1 LCEAG
6 EADSAVLSELERTLA
21 LLAFEQPDQCPFS
34 DLLQPAHRQ
43 KVILLFDLQNLLL
56 SGLFLQVASEL
67 NAAILRME
75 DQEATSPR
83 LADLLRL
90 IMWAQEELDRKKVKY
105 PKMVDLAEATIDK
118 VDMSK

>member
-1 LCEAG
+1 
-6 EADSAVLSELERTLA
+6 
-21 LLAFEQPDQCPFS
+21 
-34 DLLQPAHRQ
+34 
-43 KVILLFDLQNLLL
+43 
-56 SGLFLQVASEL
+56 LQVASEL

>member
-1 LCEAG
+1 MLLPSG
-6 EADSAVLSELERTLA
+6 ADWT
-21 LLAFEQPDQCPFS
+21 
-34 DLLQPAHRQ
+34 
-43 KVILLFDLQNLLL
+43 
-56 SGLFLQVASEL
+56 GLILQVASEL

-118 VDMSK
+118 VDMSKWQMIFSLLDAFYHWALRGNLSETTI

>member
-1 LCEAG
+1 
-6 EADSAVLSELERTLA
+6 
-21 LLAFEQPDQCPFS
+21 
-34 DLLQPAHRQ
+34 
-43 KVILLFDLQNLLL
+43 
-56 SGLFLQVASEL
+56 
-67 NAAILRME
+67 ME

-118 VDMSK
+118 VDMSKWQMIFSLLDAFYHWALSGNLS